1 MKRQIPLAI
10 AFICGIGMIIQFFI
24 PHPVSRQTYEEVLH
38 WQIIVGIFM
47 MVIAVRSLC
56 VVHIDKI
63 RRKREGWG
71 YSFVTLFALAFT
83 AFVGI
88 GFGRGE
94 NPLFSNLYEYIMVP
108 MMSTMFSLLAFY
120 MASAAYRAFKARTA
134 QATLLL
140 VVALIVMF
148 GRVPVGERVV
158 PWLPRFIEWILMYPN
173 MAAQRGILLGVGLG
187 MIATSLKIILGIE
200 RGYLGGG

>member
-10 AFICGIGMIIQFFI
+10 AFICGIVMIIQFFI
-24 PHPVSRQTYEEVLH
+24 PHPVSQKTYVEVLH
-38 WQIIVGIFM
+38 GQIIVGIFIII
-47 MVIAVRSLC
+47 IAIRSLC

-63 RRKREGWG
+63 RKKKEGWG
-71 YSFVTLFALAFT
+71 YSFITLFALSFT

-88 GFGRGE
+88 AFGMGE
-94 NPLFSNLYEYIMVP
+94 KSIFSDLYQYIMVP
-108 MMSTMFSLLAFY
+108 MQSTMFSLLAFY
-120 MASAAYRAFKARTA
+120 MASAAFRAFKARTA

-140 VVALIVMF
+140 ITALIVMF
-148 GRVPVGERVV
+148 GRVPVGERVA
-158 PWLPRFIEWILMYPN
+158 PWLPAFIEWVLMYPN

>member
-1 MKRQIPLAI
+1 MKRQVPLVI
-10 AFICGIGMIIQFFI
+10 AFICGMGMIIQFFI
-24 PHPVSRQTYEEVLH
+24 PHPASQKTYEEVLH
-38 WQIIVGIFM
+38 WQIIVSIFIT
-47 MVIAVRSLC
+47 VIAVRSLC

-63 RRKREGWG
+63 RRKKEGWG
-71 YSFVTLFALAFT
+71 YSFITLFAIAFT

-88 GFGRGE
+88 AFEIGE
-94 NPLFSNLYEYIMVP
+94 ESLFSNLYKYIMVP
-108 MMSTMFSLLAFY
+108 MQSTMFSLLAFY

-140 VVALIVMF
+140 VIALIVMF
-148 GRVPVGERVV
+148 GRVPVGERVA
-158 PWLPRFIEWILMYPN
+158 PWLPHVIEWVLMYPN

>member
-24 PHPVSRQTYEEVLH
+24 PHPVSQRTYQEALQ

-47 MVIAVRSLC
+47 AIIAIRSLF

-63 RRKREGWG
+63 KRKKEGWG
-71 YSFVTLFALAFT
+71 YSFITLFAVLFT

-88 GFGRGE
+88 RIGIGE
-94 NPLFSNLYEYIMVP
+94 DSLFSHLYAYIMVP
-108 MMSTMFSLLAFY
+108 MQSTMFSLLAFY

-148 GRVPVGERVV
+148 GRVPIGEKVA
-158 PWLPRFIEWILMYPN
+158 PWLPAFIEWILMYPN

>member
-1 MKRQIPLAI
+1 MKRQVPLAI
-10 AFICGIGMIIQFFI
+10 VFICGIGMIIQFFV
-24 PHPVSRQTYEEVLH
+24 PHPVSQNIYEGVLN
-38 WQIIVGIFM
+38 WLIIIGIFM
-47 MVIAVRSLC
+47 SVIAIRSLC
-56 VVHIDKI
+56 VVHIGKI
-63 RRKREGWG
+63 KKKKEGWG

-88 GFGRGE
+88 AFGIGE
-94 NPLFSNLYEYIMVP
+94 ASLHSHLYQYIMVP
-108 MMSTMFSLLAFY
+108 MQSTMFSLLAFY

-148 GRVPVGERVV
+148 GRVPIGEKIA
-158 PWLPRFIEWILMYPN
+158 PWLPQTIEWLLMYPN

-187 MIATSLKIILGIE
+187 MIATSLKIIFGIE

>member
-24 PHPVSRQTYEEVLH
+24 PHPVSQRIYEEVLQ

-47 MVIAVRSLC
+47 AVIAIRSLF
-56 VVHIDKI
+56 VVHIEKI
-63 RRKREGWG
+63 KKKKEGWG
-71 YSFVTLFALAFT
+71 YSFITLLAVIFT

-88 GFGRGE
+88 RYRIGE
-94 NPLFSNLYEYIMVP
+94 DSLFSNLYAYIIVP
-108 MMSTMFSLLAFY
+108 MQSTMFSLLAFY

-140 VVALIVMF
+140 VVALVVMF
-148 GRVPVGERVV
+148 GRVPVGEKVA
-158 PWLPRFIEWILMYPN
+158 PWLPAFVEWILMYPN
-173 MAAQRGILLGVGLG
+173 LAAQRGILLGVGLG

>member
-1 MKRQIPLAI
+1 MKRQIPLII

-24 PHPVSRQTYEEVLH
+24 PHPVSQKTYEEVLH

-47 MVIAVRSLC
+47 MIIAVRSLC

-63 RRKREGWG
+63 RRKKEGWG
-71 YSFVTLFALAFT
+71 YSFITLFALAFT

-88 GFGRGE
+88 AFGMGE
-94 NPLFSNLYEYIMVP
+94 ESLISDLYQYIMVP
-108 MMSTMFSLLAFY
+108 MQSTMFSLLAFY

-140 VVALIVMF
+140 VVALVVMF
-148 GRVPVGERVV
+148 GRVPVGERLV
-158 PWLPRFIEWILMYPN
+158 PWLPRVIEWILMYPN